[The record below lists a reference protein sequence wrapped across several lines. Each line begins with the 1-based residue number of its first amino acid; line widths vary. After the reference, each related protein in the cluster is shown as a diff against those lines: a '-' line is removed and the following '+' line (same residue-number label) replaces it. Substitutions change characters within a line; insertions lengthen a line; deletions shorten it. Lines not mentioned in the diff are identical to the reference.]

1 MSWSGKVFLGDGAN
15 EVRLTNVQKKKK
27 YTARDV
33 AS

>member
-1 MSWSGKVFLGDGAN
+1 MFWSGKVFLGDGVN
-15 EVRLTNVQKKKK
+15 DIRLTSVQKKK